1 MTDFRQHLAR
11 LADGKALTTAD
22 ARDAFDTI
30 MSGGADLAQMAAFV
44 MAMRVRGET
53 ADEIVGGAEVLRAK
67 AGRIEAPEGAIDTCG
82 TGGDELGTYNISTA
96 AAIVTAA
103 AGVPV
108 AKHGNRSV
116 SSKSGS
122 ADVLIALGANLEI
135 PEFANEQALREYG
148 FAFLFAPSHHRAMRH
163 VAPVRGSLKLRTIFN
178 LLGPLA
184 NPAGTKRQ
192 LLGVFDERWL
202 EPMAEVLKR
211 LGSEHV
217 WVVHGADGLDELT
230 TTAETHVVEMK
241 DGVTRRFTV
250 TPEEVGLKRASIQD
264 LKGGDADVN
273 AEAIRALLSGQK
285 SAYRDIV
292 LLNTGAALTVGGRTA
307 ALQEGVDLARETI
320 DSGKAARAL
329 ADWIAYTNRWKDD
342 EK

>member
-135 PEFANEQALREYG
+135 PEFANEQSMREYG

-241 DGVTRRFTV
+241 DGVTHRFTV
-250 TPEEVGLKRASIQD
+250 TPEEVGLKRASIAD
-264 LKGGDADVN
+264 LKGGDASVN
-273 AEAIRALLSGQK
+273 AEAIRSLLAGQK

-307 ALQEGVDLARETI
+307 TLQEGVDLARETI
-320 DSGKAARAL
+320 DSRKAAHTL
-329 ADWIAYTNRWKDD
+329 ADWIAYTNRWKGD
-342 EK
+342 ET